1 MKENPAKNTGS
12 RKGPGWGHENLGIV
26 GMAVGFVIAKH
37 GAGAGASSN
46 NSQRE
51 GGRLTHRPV
60 DEDVGGRGGAAGA
73 QSGAALGPHPALCG
87 AGAPQL
93 SGGLGGLC
101 GEH

>member
-1 MKENPAKNTGS
+1 MKENPAENTGS
-12 RKGPGWGHENLGIV
+12 RKGPGSGHEKLGIV

-46 NSQRE
+46 DSQRE
-51 GGRLTHRPV
+51 GRLLTHRPV

-73 QSGAALGPHPALCG
+73 QSGAALGPHPALCCVG
-87 AGAPQL
+87 GTPAL
-93 SGGLGGLC
+93 RGLGGLC